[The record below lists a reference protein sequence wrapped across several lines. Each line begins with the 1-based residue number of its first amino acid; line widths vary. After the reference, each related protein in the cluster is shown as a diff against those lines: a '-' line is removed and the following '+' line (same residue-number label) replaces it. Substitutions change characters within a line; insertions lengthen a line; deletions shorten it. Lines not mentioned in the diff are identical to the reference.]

1 MSLITPD
8 FGLFFWMA
16 VVFIIVLL
24 ILWRYGFGVIV
35 KMVNDRKAYIDESLR
50 NAHDANERLANIKIE
65 SESILQEA
73 REKQAQILKEAAATR
88 DAILEKAQEKAREE
102 GNRLLSE
109 AKAEIESQK
118 QAAIGEIRAQVAE
131 LSVKVAEKVLRKE
144 LGDDG
149 KQMDLI
155 DRLLDEISSSETK

>member
-8 FGLFFWMA
+8 FGLLFWMA
-16 VVFIIVLL
+16 IVFLIVLA
-24 ILWRYGFGVIV
+24 ILWKWGFPAIV

-50 NAHDANERLANIKIE
+50 KAQEANERLANIKIE

-73 REKQAQILKEAAATR
+73 PEKQALILKEAAATR
-88 DAILEKAQEKAREE
+88 DAIVEKAQDKAREE
-102 GNRLLSE
+102 AGRLLAE

-118 QAAIGEIRAQVAE
+118 QAAISDIRAQVAE
-131 LSVKVAEKVLRKE
+131 LSVKVAEKILRKE
-144 LGDDG
+144 LGDDD

-155 DRLLDEISSSETK
+155 DRLLDEVSSSDKK